1 MVKNIL
7 QKKTDCLKIVIYGP
21 ESSGK
26 TTLAKTLAAIYS
38 TSWVSEYARDYLQEK
53 WDKKKEV
60 CTLNDLSIIARG
72 QIELENKAIISA
84 KKFVFCDT
92 NILVTKIWA
101 ETHFDGYCPPEIE
114 KYSEIFQYDYYFLT
128 AIDVPWQADDLRDR
142 PNNREEMF
150 KAFNKLL
157 EIKRLP
163 YTLLKG
169 TIKERINKA
178 KKVLNDLK
186 SNK

>member
-7 QKKTDCLKIVIYGP
+7 QKKTDCLKIVLYGP

-26 TTLAKTLAAIYS
+26 TTLAKTLAAIYT

-60 CTLNDLSIIARG
+60 CNLNDLLLIARG
-72 QIELENKAIISA
+72 QIELENKAIRSA
-84 KKFVFCDT
+84 KKFIFCDT
-92 NILVTKIWA
+92 NILVTKIWS
-101 ETHFDGYCPPEIE
+101 ETHFDGFCPPEIE
-114 KYSEIFQYDYYFLT
+114 KYSETFHYDYYFLT

-150 KAFNKLL
+150 KSFNKLL
-157 EIKRLP
+157 EIKKLP
-163 YTLLKG
+163 YTLLEG
-169 TIKERINKA
+169 TIEERINKA
-178 KKVLNDLK
+178 KKVLNRLK
-186 SNK
+186 SSR